1 MGVVW
6 YGVCMCVCV
15 CIWYGMV
22 WYRLVYSVL
31 LQCGS
36 VELNQVVWYSIP
48 EGLMD
53 GMANGCSRSRR
64 QRGIQ

>member
-1 MGVVW
+1 MVH
-6 YGVCMCVCV
+6 VCMCV
-15 CIWYGMV
+15 YGMV
-22 WYRLVYSVL
+22 WYRLVYSVCVCVL

-36 VELNQVVWYSIP
+36 VELNQVVWYGMP